1 MRTEIL
7 TSAQCDVL
15 ERLKTLPEVAAFYLA
30 GGTAL
35 ALHLGHRRSVD
46 FDFFTEQDFDA
57 TDLRERLSVEFG
69 DAPVLRQAARTLYV
83 RLLGVTTSFFA
94 YRYPLLDAPT
104 STTWG
109 FGLAG
114 LRDIAAMKLE
124 AIGGRGSKKD
134 FVDLYFLCRQFDL
147 VDVFRVFAEKYR
159 GSGYDPYHRLRALT
173 HFADAE
179 AQPLPEMMDPVD
191 WGDVRRFFEER
202 ARALWE
208 SGTPLP

>member
-7 TSAQCDVL
+7 TPSQRDVL

-46 FDFFTEQDFDA
+46 FDFFTAQDFDA
-57 TDLRERLSVEFG
+57 ADLHERLRQEFD

-94 YRYPLLDAPT
+94 YRYPLLDAATPT
-104 STTWG
+104 PWG

-124 AIGGRGSKKD
+124 AIAGRGSRKD
-134 FVDLYFLCRQFDL
+134 FVDLYVLCKQFEL
-147 VDVFRVFAEKYR
+147 LDVFYFFAEKYR

-173 HFADAE
+173 HFTDAE
-179 AQPLPEMMDPVD
+179 AQPLPEMMESVE
-191 WGDVRRFFEER
+191 WRDVRRFFEER
-202 ARALWE
+202 ARSLWE
-208 SGTPLP
+208 GTRLP